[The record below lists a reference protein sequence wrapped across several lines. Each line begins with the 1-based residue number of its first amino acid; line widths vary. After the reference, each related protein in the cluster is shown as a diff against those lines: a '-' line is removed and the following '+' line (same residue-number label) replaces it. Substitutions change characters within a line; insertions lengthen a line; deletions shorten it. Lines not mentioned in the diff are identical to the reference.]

1 MPSTAQVTQTFSDNP
16 TGVETAAIASVI
28 AAALQTAANA
38 AVITDAT
45 GIILWINTA
54 FTHLTGYSSEE
65 VVGKSPSLLKSGKHA
80 PEFYRNLW
88 NTILAGKTWR
98 GEFTNRRKDGSLYQ
112 DEHTI
117 TPVFSKEGVITHIIA
132 IMEDVT
138 ERRRAE
144 QQLTLLNTCV
154 SNLSDIVMV
163 IEAEPIDETGP
174 RIVFVNT
181 AFEQFTGYTAA
192 EAVGRSPRFLEGQK
206 TDSRIVAV
214 IRQAMLR
221 QEAIRGQVVRYEKEG
236 AEYWFNIDIIPI
248 FDSAGQCTHFACL
261 GRDITMATK
270 NERQLLWKTALFEA
284 QVNSAPDGTL
294 VVDGEGR
301 KILQNER
308 MVELWKIPR
317 PVADEPDDR
326 SERQWV
332 INQVKNPRQFAEKVA
347 YLYAHPDQVSRDEL
361 ELIDG
366 RFFDRYSAPVRDR
379 DGNYYGRI
387 WTFRDTTERKG
398 IELALLERASELDQ
412 TNRELAQAKETAD
425 AANLAKSSFLANMS
439 HEIRTPMNGVIG
451 MAEFLLETPLTG
463 DQHDYAETIRSSG
476 EALLTVINDIL
487 DFSKIEA
494 GKMAFEELDFNLHS
508 VLEGTLGLVSARCQ
522 TKKIEL
528 AGLIE
533 PDVPKRLRGDA
544 GRIRQVLTNLLGNAI
559 KFTETGSVTV
569 RITCNMA
576 NSTGCQ
582 LRFSVTDTGIGI
594 APETQEK
601 LFQAFAQADSSTTR
615 RFGGTGLGLA
625 ISRQLVEKM
634 GGKIG
639 VQSVLGEGSTFWFTL
654 PLQKSPELRSA
665 GDGSH
670 RLVNMR
676 VLIVDDNNI
685 SRRFLHEQ
693 ILALKMR
700 GDIATSGAEALDCLW
715 SAALERDPYPLAII
729 DREMPNMDGFALARG
744 IKSDPK
750 IAACRLILLA
760 SFGKSISSEELRSAG
775 FVDCCFKPTRQ
786 STLFDCLAT
795 AMTSGSPVSPNLL
808 AGPGPAHLDP
818 QRARILVAEDN
829 PVNRRVAVGQ
839 LKKLGYTAD
848 VASNGFE
855 VLEALEHGQYDIIL
869 MDCQMP
875 EMDGYEATRRIRTRR
890 EGLPQPFIIAMTAH
904 AMQGD
909 REKCIAAGMDEYVSK
924 PVVLERLASVLNR
937 TPILRPDL
945 PDSEQDIK

>member
-1 MPSTAQVTQTFSDNP
+1 
-16 TGVETAAIASVI
+16 
-28 AAALQTAANA
+28 
-38 AVITDAT
+38 
-45 GIILWINTA
+45 
-54 FTHLTGYSSEE
+54 
-65 VVGKSPSLLKSGKHA
+65 
-80 PEFYRNLW
+80 
-88 NTILAGKTWR
+88 
-98 GEFTNRRKDGSLYQ
+98 
-112 DEHTI
+112 
-117 TPVFSKEGVITHIIA
+117 
-132 IMEDVT
+132 
-138 ERRRAE
+138 
-144 QQLTLLNTCV
+144 
-154 SNLSDIVMV
+154 
-163 IEAEPIDETGP
+163 
-174 RIVFVNT
+174 
-181 AFEQFTGYTAA
+181 
-192 EAVGRSPRFLEGQK
+192 
-206 TDSRIVAV
+206 
-214 IRQAMLR
+214 
-221 QEAIRGQVVRYEKEG
+221 
-236 AEYWFNIDIIPI
+236 
-248 FDSAGQCTHFACL
+248 
-261 GRDITMATK
+261 
-270 NERQLLWKTALFEA
+270 
-284 QVNSAPDGTL
+284 
-294 VVDGEGR
+294 
-301 KILQNER
+301 

-317 PVADEPDDR
+317 QIADEPDDG

-332 INQVKNPRQFAEKVA
+332 INQVRNPRQFAEKVT

-398 IELALLERASELDQ
+398 IELALLERARELDQ

-463 DQHDYAETIRSSG
+463 EQRDYADTIRSSG

-494 GKMAFEELDFNLHS
+494 GKMTFEELDFNLHS
-508 VLEGTLGLVSARCQ
+508 VLEGTIGSVSARCQ
-522 TKKIEL
+522 TKKLEL

-533 PDVPKRLRGDA
+533 PDVPTRLRGDA

-559 KFTETGSVTV
+559 KFTEAGKVTV

-576 NSTGCQ
+576 TATGCE

-594 APETQEK
+594 AAETQEK

-639 VQSVLGEGSTFWFTL
+639 VQSALAEGSTFWFTL
-654 PLQKSPELRSA
+654 PLQKSPEQRSA

-670 RLVNMR
+670 CLVNMR
-676 VLIVDDNNI
+676 VLLVDDNNI
-685 SRRFLHEQ
+685 SRRFLLEQ

-700 GDIATSGAEALDCLW
+700 GDIATSGAEALDCLRR
-715 SAALERDPYPLAII
+715 AARERDPYPLAII
-729 DREMPNMDGFALARG
+729 DREMPNMDGLALARG
-744 IKSDPK
+744 IKSDPE

-795 AMTSGSPVSPNLL
+795 AMTSGLQISPNLI
-808 AGPGPAHLDP
+808 AGPDPVHLDP
-818 QRARILVAEDN
+818 QKARVLVAEDN

-848 VASNGFE
+848 VVTNGFE
-855 VLEALEHGQYDIIL
+855 VLEALEHGHFDIIL

-890 EGLPQPFIIAMTAH
+890 KGLPQPFIIAMTAH

-909 REKCIAAGMDEYVSK
+909 REKCLAAGMDDYVSK
-924 PVVLERLASVLNR
+924 PVVLERLATVLDR
-937 TPILRPDL
+937 TANPAI
-945 PDSEQDIK
+945 

>member
-1 MPSTAQVTQTFSDNP
+1 MPSTPQVTQTFSGNAAGPD
-16 TGVETAAIASVI
+16 TAATATII
-28 AAALQTAANA
+28 TAALQTAANA
-38 AVITDAT
+38 VFITDAK
-45 GIILWINTA
+45 GIILWINLA
-54 FTHLTGYSSEE
+54 FTDLTGYSSEE
-65 VVGKSPSLLKSGKHA
+65 AVGKSPSLLKSGKHG
-80 PEFYRNLW
+80 PEFYQNLW
-88 NTILAGKTWR
+88 TTILAGKTWR
-98 GEFTNRRKDGSLYQ
+98 GEFTNRRKDGSVYQ

-117 TPVFSKEGVITHIIA
+117 TPVCSKEGVITHIIS
-132 IMEDVT
+132 IMKDVT

-163 IEAEPIDETGP
+163 IEAEPIDETEP

-181 AFEQFTGYTAA
+181 AFEKFTGYTSA
-192 EAVGRSPRFLEGQK
+192 EALGRSPRFLEGEK
-206 TDSRIVAV
+206 TDNRIITE
-214 IRQAMLR
+214 IRQAMVR
-221 QEAIRGQVVRYEKEG
+221 REAIRGKVVRYEKEG
-236 AEYWFNIDIIPI
+236 AEYWFNIDIVPI
-248 FDSAGQCTHFACL
+248 FDSDGQCTHFACI
-261 GRDITMATK
+261 GRDITKATK
-270 NERQLLWKTALFEA
+270 NERQLLSKTALFEA
-284 QVNSAPDGTL
+284 QVHSAPDGTL

-301 KILQNER
+301 KILHNER

-317 PVADEPDDR
+317 QIAEEPDDG

-379 DGNYYGRI
+379 DGNHYGRI
-387 WTFRDTTERKG
+387 WTFRDTTERKR

-463 DQHDYAETIRSSG
+463 DQRDYAETIRSSG

-508 VLEGTLGLVSARCQ
+508 VLDGTLGLVSARCQ

-533 PDVPKRLRGDA
+533 PDVPTRLRGDA

-559 KFTETGSVTV
+559 KFTEAGAVTV
-569 RITCNMA
+569 RITCNMVTA
-576 NSTGCQ
+576 TGCE

-594 APETQEK
+594 ASETQEK

-639 VQSVLGEGSTFWFTL
+639 LQSVLGEGSTFWFTL
-654 PLQKSPELRSA
+654 PLQKSPELRST

-676 VLIVDDNNI
+676 VLVVDDNKI
-685 SRRFLHEQ
+685 SRQFLHEQ

-700 GDIATSGAEALDCLW
+700 GDIATSGAEALDCLRR
-715 SAALERDPYPLAII
+715 AALERDPYPLAII
-729 DREMPNMDGFALARG
+729 DREMPNMDGLALARG
-744 IKSDPK
+744 IKSDPE

-760 SFGKSISSEELRSAG
+760 SFGKSISSEELHSAG

-795 AMTSGSPVSPNLL
+795 AMTSGSQISPNLI
-808 AGPGPAHLDP
+808 AGPEPVHLDP
-818 QRARILVAEDN
+818 QKVRVLVAEDN

-848 VASNGFE
+848 VVCNGFE
-855 VLEALEHGQYDIIL
+855 VLEALEHGHYDIIL

-909 REKCIAAGMDEYVSK
+909 REKCLAAGMDDYVSK
-924 PVVLERLASVLNR
+924 PVVLERLATVLKGTANP
-937 TPILRPDL
+937 PI
-945 PDSEQDIK
+945 